1 METTTGGIVRL
12 KNMGTS
18 GTKKNALSIDYPKK
32 GILGSEMGTHSFMII
47 HG

>member
-18 GTKKNALSIDYPKK
+18 GMKNHALSTDYPKK
-32 GILGSEMGTHSFMII
+32 GVLGGEMGTHSFMII
-47 HG
+47 PG